1 VRAAISISAL
11 DAVAGLS
18 PCAGRAACALRWHE
32 SAAQAA
38 QLAGERPAPLS
49 CALFAAPLAF
59 GKRVLKKLAVR
70 LVPDVTRMRLD
81 IPRLALFYA
90 AAAEHSTPAA

>member
-1 VRAAISISAL
+1 L
-11 DAVAGLS
+11 AGHS
-18 PCAGRAACALRWHE
+18 PCAGHAACTLGPLV

-49 CALFAAPLAF
+49 CVLFAAPLAF
-59 GKRVLKKLAVR
+59 GKRVAKKHVVR
-70 LVPDVTRMRLD
+70 LVPSVTPLRPS

-90 AAAEHSTPAA
+90 AAAEHSTAAA